1 MSIIKSI
8 RERLD
13 HQLERWDA
21 RLDALEAQLGE
32 TRDETLERVRAGQ
45 QRLAAISEQV
55 EERLE
60 DVADLSEEKALD
72 LRTEL
77 QALRVQ
83 LALGKAETRDA
94 YQAQR
99 RRVSH
104 AVSQVESKLGHFE
117 EHLEDDLADEVE
129 SFVRAA
135 DRLHV
140 ELQAAEVQFALF
152 KAEARDALA
161 QRRKKLEPQLRKLRG
176 ELEDVR
182 RQASAEAGQLEKRLA
197 AGVDEFRETMTILF
211 AATDN
216 IGESDLSG
224 QFRVAL
230 GQLLAVS
237 LAHDQGGQQR
247 DHEGQCRH
255 QRHRV
260 ANGHFHHRRPCR

>member
-1 MSIIKSI
+1 MSTLKKFRAALDQRLDRWDAELDALQAQLEITREQAMERVQQG
-8 RERLD
+8 RERLAEAAD
-13 HQLERWDA
+13 GLE
-21 RLDALEAQLGE
+21 
-32 TRDETLERVRAGQ
+32 T
-45 QRLAAISEQV
+45 
-55 EERLE
+55 RLE
-60 DVADLSEEKALD
+60 DVADLATDKGRD
-72 LRTEL
+72 LRRDIE
-77 QALRVQ
+77 ALRVQ
-83 LALGKAETRDA
+83 LALGEAETRDA

-135 DRLHV
+135 DRLHA

-197 AGVDEFRETMTILF
+197 AGVDEFREAMTILF
-211 AATDN
+211 RGD
-216 IGESDLSG
+216 
-224 QFRVAL
+224 
-230 GQLLAVS
+230 
-237 LAHDQGGQQR
+237 
-247 DHEGQCRH
+247 
-255 QRHRV
+255 
-260 ANGHFHHRRPCR
+260 

>member
-1 MSIIKSI
+1 MSTLKEFRAALDQRFDRWDAELDALQAQLEVTREQAMERVQQG
-8 RERLD
+8 RERLAEAAD
-13 HQLERWDA
+13 GLE
-21 RLDALEAQLGE
+21 
-32 TRDETLERVRAGQ
+32 T
-45 QRLAAISEQV
+45 
-55 EERLE
+55 RLE
-60 DVADLSEEKALD
+60 DVADLATDKGRD
-72 LRTEL
+72 LRRDM

-83 LALGKAETRDA
+83 LALGEAETRDA

-104 AVSQVESKLGHFE
+104 AVGQVESKLGHFE

-182 RQASAEAGQLEKRLA
+182 RQASSEAGQLEKRLA
-197 AGVDEFRETMTILF
+197 AGIEEFRETMTILF
-211 AATDN
+211 RGD
-216 IGESDLSG
+216 
-224 QFRVAL
+224 
-230 GQLLAVS
+230 
-237 LAHDQGGQQR
+237 
-247 DHEGQCRH
+247 
-255 QRHRV
+255 
-260 ANGHFHHRRPCR
+260 

>member
-83 LALGKAETRDA
+83 LALGKAETKDVFESQ
-94 YQAQR
+94 QARINHALSSAEAGLSVLEHRAQD
-99 RRVSH
+99 RV
-104 AVSQVESKLGHFE
+104 
-117 EHLEDDLADEVE
+117 ADEVE

-135 DRLHV
+135 DRLRAD
-140 ELQAAEVQFALF
+140 LDAAQVQFALA
-152 KAEARDALA
+152 KADARDVLA
-161 QRRKKLEPQLRKLRG
+161 ERRHEFSQRLQTMRTRLRETGKEAGHKLGKLED
-176 ELEDVR
+176 ELAEDI
-182 RQASAEAGQLEKRLA
+182 A
-197 AGVDEFRETMTILF
+197 AYRESLSDFFRHI
-211 AATDN
+211 
-216 IGESDLSG
+216 
-224 QFRVAL
+224 
-230 GQLLAVS
+230 
-237 LAHDQGGQQR
+237 
-247 DHEGQCRH
+247 
-255 QRHRV
+255 
-260 ANGHFHHRRPCR
+260 